1 MPKPIISAAN
11 TTWTGDLFNGSGKTT
26 VASGALEAFDVSW
39 KTRAGEA
46 GGQTTPEE
54 LIAAAHA
61 SCYSM
66 ALSHAL
72 AGNGT
77 PATSI
82 DTVAVVGFQPG
93 VGITGSDLTVKAK
106 VPGLTEDEFKTF
118 AEGAKTGCPVS
129 AALAAIPITLT
140 TEFVA

>member
-26 VASGALEAFDVSW
+26 VASGALETFDVSW

-66 ALSHAL
+66 ALSNEL
-72 AGNGT
+72 ASAGT
-77 PATSI
+77 PPTTVETSAAV
-82 DTVAVVGFQPG
+82 TFVAGE
-93 VGITGSDLTVKAK
+93 GITGIALKVTADVPGISPEDFATIAEAAK
-106 VPGLTEDEFKTF
+106 V
-118 AEGAKTGCPVS
+118 GCPVS
-129 AALAAIPITLT
+129 QALASVPISLDAALA
-140 TEFVA
+140 